1 MQIRHVVG
9 LALAGSIAL
18 AASVIGIAQSAPAP
32 AAAPPAP
39 LVILDF
45 KPTLS
50 DLMTMLIQ
58 PRHQKL
64 WAAGQ
69 QRNWTLAAFQL
80 REMRAG
86 FDKIAA
92 TIPKYINIDLGPTFI
107 NIMDSQVRAVNGAI
121 TSQNATL
128 FNTAFADLD
137 RLVQFLPRGAQSR
150 LPGDEGARGDRLREP
165 GLPLHPR
172 CHHAAAAGK
181 EVSVARSHG
190 LPEEDF
196 RALPAAAQP
205 GAAAKT

>member
-1 MQIRHVVG
+1 MQTRY
-9 LALAGSIAL
+9 LAGLMIAGSVAL
-18 AASVIGIAQSAPAP
+18 TASAVGIAQSAPAP

-80 REMRAG
+80 REMRSG

-92 TIPKYINIDLGPTFI
+92 TIPKFINIDLGPTFI
-107 NIMDSQVRAVNGAI
+107 NVMDSQVRAVNGAI
-121 TSQNATL
+121 AGQNPTL
-128 FNTAFADLD
+128 FNTAFADLTASCNSCHEALNHGF
-137 RLVQFLPRGAQSR
+137 LVMKVP
-150 LPGDEGARGDRLREP
+150 
-165 GLPLHPR
+165 
-172 CHHAAAAGK
+172 
-181 EVSVARSHG
+181 EVTGYANQ
-190 LPEEDF
+190 DF
-196 RALPAAAQP
+196 RFIPGVTTPPPPA
-205 GAAAKT
+205 KK

>member
-1 MQIRHVVG
+1 MQNRHVVA
-9 LALAGSIAL
+9 LVLAGSVAL
-18 AASVIGIAQSAPAP
+18 AAAVAGVAQSAPAP
-32 AAAPPAP
+32 AADAAKPAP
-39 LVILDF
+39 LVILEF

-69 QRNWTLAAFQL
+69 QHNWTLAAFEL

-107 NIMDSQVRAVNGAI
+107 NIMESQVRAVNGAI

-128 FNTAFADLD
+128 FNTAFADLTASCNSCHEALNHGF
-137 RLVQFLPRGAQSR
+137 LVMKVP
-150 LPGDEGARGDRLREP
+150 
-165 GLPLHPR
+165 
-172 CHHAAAAGK
+172 
-181 EVSVARSHG
+181 EVTG
-190 LPEEDF
+190 YPNQDF
-196 RALPAAAQP
+196 RALPAAAP
-205 GAAAKT
+205 AGKAAGK

>member
-121 TSQNATL
+121 MSQNSAL
-128 FNTAFADLD
+128 
-137 RLVQFLPRGAQSR
+137 
-150 LPGDEGARGDRLREP
+150 
-165 GLPLHPR
+165 
-172 CHHAAAAGK
+172 
-181 EVSVARSHG
+181 
-190 LPEEDF
+190 F
-196 RALPAAAQP
+196 RAPSAI
-205 GAAAKT
+205 

>member
-1 MQIRHVVG
+1 MHIRHVVG

-32 AAAPPAP
+32 AAPPPP

-80 REMRAG
+80 REMRSG

-107 NIMDSQVRAVNGAI
+107 NIMDSQVRAVNSAI
-121 TSQNATL
+121 MSQNSQL
-128 FNTAFADLD
+128 FMTAFGDLTASCNSCHEALNHGF
-137 RLVQFLPRGAQSR
+137 LVMKVP
-150 LPGDEGARGDRLREP
+150 
-165 GLPLHPR
+165 
-172 CHHAAAAGK
+172 
-181 EVSVARSHG
+181 EVTGYANQ
-190 LPEEDF
+190 DF
-196 RALPAAAQP
+196 RVIPGVTTPPPAA
-205 GAAAKT
+205 KK

>member
-1 MQIRHVVG
+1 MQNRHLAG
-9 LALAGSIAL
+9 LMLAGSIAL
-18 AASVIGIAQSAPAP
+18 AASVVGIAQSAPAP
-32 AAAPPAP
+32 APAAAPAP

-80 REMRAG
+80 REMRSG

-121 TSQNATL
+121 TGQNAAL
-128 FNTAFADLD
+128 FNTAFADLTASCNSCHEALNHAF
-137 RLVQFLPRGAQSR
+137 LVMKVP
-150 LPGDEGARGDRLREP
+150 
-165 GLPLHPR
+165 
-172 CHHAAAAGK
+172 
-181 EVSVARSHG
+181 EVTGYANQ
-190 LPEEDF
+190 DF
-196 RALPAAAQP
+196 RALPAAAAP
-205 GAAAKT
+205 AAKAK

>member
-1 MQIRHVVG
+1 MQNRH
-9 LALAGSIAL
+9 LAGLMIAGSVAL
-18 AASVIGIAQSAPAP
+18 AASVVGIAQSAPAP

-69 QRNWTLAAFQL
+69 QRNWTLAAFEL

-121 TSQNATL
+121 TSQNSTL
-128 FNTAFADLD
+128 FNTAFADLTGSCNSCHEALNHGF
-137 RLVQFLPRGAQSR
+137 LVMKVPDVTGYPNQ
-150 LPGDEGARGDRLREP
+150 
-165 GLPLHPR
+165 
-172 CHHAAAAGK
+172 
-181 EVSVARSHG
+181 
-190 LPEEDF
+190 DF
-196 RALPAAAQP
+196 RALPGAAVP
-205 GAAAKT
+205 AAAKGK

>member
-1 MQIRHVVG
+1 MQNRY
-9 LALAGSIAL
+9 LAGLMFAGSVAL
-18 AASVIGIAQSAPAP
+18 TAPAVGIAQSAPAP
-32 AAAPPAP
+32 APAAAPAP

-64 WAAGQ
+64 WAAAQ

-80 REMRAG
+80 REMRSG

-121 TSQNATL
+121 TSQNSTL
-128 FNTAFADLD
+128 FNTAFADLTASCNSCHEALNHGF
-137 RLVQFLPRGAQSR
+137 LVMKVP
-150 LPGDEGARGDRLREP
+150 
-165 GLPLHPR
+165 
-172 CHHAAAAGK
+172 
-181 EVSVARSHG
+181 EVTG
-190 LPEEDF
+190 YGNQDF
-196 RALPAAAQP
+196 RVIPGVTTPPPAA
-205 GAAAKT
+205 KK